1 MPGGNLIIESGNT
14 LKTLNLHEDFE
25 NLFVQ
30 SFDSTDITKIVLM
43 NSRVSNFEFEI
54 SSNDLNEIIQNSYN
68 LYSSN

>member
-1 MPGGNLIIESGNT
+1 MPGGNLIIESGNI
-14 LKTLNLHEDFE
+14 LKTLNLNEDFE

-30 SFDSTDITKIVLM
+30 NFDSTDITKIVLM